1 MVRAKRNRESVN
13 ARADKSKKEPMD
25 SPSPDDW
32 PESLDALVAAPQ
44 HHSLIFQTERVRV
57 LQTLIPPGETT
68 AVHTHRWPSVIH
80 VVSASDFIRRDA
92 NGKILVD
99 TRTTRCSSPEFLWS
113 EPLPPHSVENVGN
126 SEIRLIMVELK
137 D

>member
-1 MVRAKRNRESVN
+1 MRAGAERSR
-13 ARADKSKKEPMD
+13 KEPMA

-44 HHSLIFQTERVRV
+44 HHSLIFETQRVRV

-80 VVSASDFIRRDA
+80 VVSASEFIRRDA
-92 NGKILVD
+92 NGKVLVD
-99 TRTTRCSSPEFLWS
+99 TRAAKPSSPEFLWS